1 MFGVMREVINLD
13 WRKTAE
19 LIGVLALVMS
29 LVFVGLQMK
38 QTNDVAF
45 MELDTTMVGTAVDIA
60 ELISANSDVWVTRNA
75 GEELT
80 ESEHAVYIET
90 LSAMNT
96 RLVVMESHASRL
108 GRDDISDLIR
118 RDWAAFLHQN
128 PGARAAWLSRED
140 NLIQYRRL
148 AAPDAEDFSGW
159 RDSIQVELEAL
170 DEAVE

>member
-1 MFGVMREVINLD
+1 MREVINLD

-19 LIGVLALVMS
+19 LIGIVALVVS

-38 QTNDVAF
+38 QTNEVAF
-45 MELDTTMVGTAVDIA
+45 MELDTSMVGTAVDIA
-60 ELISANSDVWVTRNA
+60 ELITTNPDVWVKGNA

-80 ESEHAVYIET
+80 ESESAVYIEV

-96 RLVVMESHASRL
+96 RLVVMESHAAQL
-108 GRDDISDLIR
+108 GRVEISHLIR

-128 PGARAAWLSRED
+128 PGARRAWLSRED
-140 NLIQYRRL
+140 NLIHYRRL
-148 AAPDAEDFSGW
+148 AAPDANDFSGW
-159 RDSIQVELEAL
+159 RDSIQSELRAL

>member
-1 MFGVMREVINLD
+1 MREVINMD

-19 LIGVLALVMS
+19 LIGVLVLVIS
-29 LVFVGLQMK
+29 LIFVGLQMK

-45 MELDTTMVGTAVDIA
+45 MELDTAMVGTAVDIA
-60 ELISANSDVWVTRNA
+60 ELIATNPVVWVKGNA

-96 RLVVMESHASRL
+96 RLVVMESHASQL
-108 GRDDISDLIR
+108 GRDDISHLIR

-128 PGARAAWLSRED
+128 PGARRAWLSRED

-148 AAPDAEDFSGW
+148 TAPDAGDFSGW
-159 RDSIQVELEAL
+159 RDSIQSELEAL
-170 DEAVE
+170 DEAVK

>member
-1 MFGVMREVINLD
+1 MINLD

-19 LIGVLALVMS
+19 LIGIVALVVS

-38 QTNDVAF
+38 QTNEVAF
-45 MELDTTMVGTAVDIA
+45 MELDTSMVGTAVDIA
-60 ELISANSDVWVTRNA
+60 ELITTNPDVWVKGNA

-80 ESEHAVYIET
+80 ESESAVYIEV

-96 RLVVMESHASRL
+96 RLVVMESHAAQL
-108 GRDDISDLIR
+108 GRVEISHLIR

-128 PGARAAWLSRED
+128 PGARRAWLSRED
-140 NLIQYRRL
+140 NLIHYRRL
-148 AAPDAEDFSGW
+148 AAPDANDFSGW
-159 RDSIQVELEAL
+159 RDSIQSELRAL